1 MTSSPKATGPD
12 VAAAWAN
19 ASDVINATGVTVTEQ
34 QLAQAQSDIE
44 IFSGRIYPD
53 TPRIRPRDLYW
64 LGRAVGRQAAWLAGQ
79 FGLETRLDA
88 TQTQQDGVSNTL
100 TPDGLVL
107 APMAARALRRV
118 SWMRSRSI
126 HVRAP
131 IEGVGPVGNFLA
143 EGNDELESW
152 TPLAGGA

>member
-1 MTSSPKATGPD
+1 M
-12 VAAAWAN
+12 AAAWAN

-34 QLAQAQSDIE
+34 QLAQAQDDIE
-44 IFSGRIYPD
+44 IATGRIYPD
-53 TPRIRPRDLYW
+53 TPRLRTRDLYW
-64 LGRAVGRQAAWLAGQ
+64 LGKAVARQAAWIAGQ

-88 TQTQQDGVSNTL
+88 SQIQQDGVSTTL
-100 TPDGLVL
+100 QGDGLVL
-107 APMAARALRRV
+107 APMAARAIRRV

-152 TPLAGGA
+152 TPQAGGA